1 MPVKRT
7 GQLTL
12 MSRIIL
18 FLVVFGG
25 LLLLQAGIGW
35 VQSRY
40 ILKPLEE
47 RTERIQT
54 ISRFLSDTER
64 CMSALED
71 HRWDYG
77 DAQIL
82 VDHLQTYLESAA
94 IQRDAIGGA
103 LGEVSEE
110 YYLLSNAAQIT
121 CDTLTGELA
130 EMVDDLSA
138 GRPRTAAQQY
148 YRSVVPCGTYL
159 LQYTRQLLERAI
171 LDNHDLFASLKSL
184 ESRLSVLRAVVLLL
198 CVLLGVTLT
207 VSVVSLLRSVHEI
220 AGAAQ
225 HISRGEFDTPDVA
238 ENRRDEMGRMA
249 HAFNEMKRSTKQY
262 VETLQEKNEIERE
275 LHAKETETLELQG
288 LMEREKLQQLRSQI
302 NPHFLF
308 NTLNMIMYTAR
319 QEGAEKTGSL
329 IGSMSQLFR
338 YALGSNE
345 AWEPLSKEVRIVND
359 LYAIYHT
366 RFGDRMTLEWHISP
380 ELDVTELLSP
390 PFILQPL
397 VENAFQHGLSPKEGD
412 GRIDIHIWSEE
423 KFLRI
428 RVRDDGVGMTG
439 EELAALRA
447 TLESKEIPGEH
458 IGMYNVAA
466 RLRLLGGECG
476 MEVTSRAGEGTT
488 TELKLPLVPVEEEE
502 EEADEDEDPDCG

>member
-1 MPVKRT
+1 MTRDRE
-7 GQLTL
+7 LTL
-12 MSRIIL
+12 MGRIIL
-18 FLVVFGG
+18 FLTVFGV

-35 VQSRY
+35 AQSQY

-47 RTERIQT
+47 RTEQIQT

-64 CMSALED
+64 CMAVLED

-77 DAQIL
+77 DAQTL
-82 VDHLQTYLESAA
+82 VEDLNDYLQSAA
-94 IQRDAIGGA
+94 QQRKAIGGV

-110 YYLLSNAAQIT
+110 YYLLSNAARI
-121 CDTLTGELA
+121 TGETLHGELEELSEDLA
-130 EMVDDLSA
+130 A
-138 GRPRTAAQQY
+138 GRPRTAAQSY
-148 YRSVVPCGTYL
+148 YARVVPCGTYL

-171 LDNHDLFASLKSL
+171 VDNHEMFASVKSL
-184 ESRLSVLRAVVLLL
+184 EGRLTALRTVGLLL
-198 CVLLGVTLT
+198 CVLLGVALT
-207 VSVVSLLRSVHEI
+207 TSVFTLLRSVGEI

-225 HISRGEFDTPDVA
+225 HISRGEFDTPDVD
-238 ENRRDEMGRMA
+238 ESRRDEMGRMA

-275 LHAKETETLELQG
+275 LHAKETETLELQS

-359 LYAIYHT
+359 LYAIYHA
-366 RFGDRMTLEWHISP
+366 RFGDRMALEWHISP
-380 ELDVTELLSP
+380 DLDVTELLSP

-412 GRIDIHIWSEE
+412 GRIDITVWREE
-423 KFLRI
+423 NFLRI
-428 RVRDDGVGMTG
+428 RVRDDGVGMTE
-439 EELAALRA
+439 EELSSLRA
-447 TLESKEIPGEH
+447 TLESREIPGEH

-466 RLRLLGGECG
+466 RLRLLGKEYG
-476 MEVTSRAGEGTT
+476 MEVNSRAGEGTT
-488 TELKLPLVPVEEEE
+488 TELRLPLVRTEEEE
-502 EEADEDEDPDCG
+502 EVDEDEDPDRG